1 MDGLGAVCTADGSP
15 EVEPGLVGN
24 RSAVITAGKQAE
36 TSSKTR
42 ICRYV
47 VNSKTK
53 DMGKNGANHNRTTA
67 QSRHVLMMGG

>member
-1 MDGLGAVCTADGSP
+1 MDGLGAVCMADGSP

-24 RSAVITAGKQAE
+24 HSAVIIAGKHAE

-42 ICRYV
+42 ICRYA

-53 DMGKNGANHNRTTA
+53 NAGKNPAGQAPGR
-67 QSRHVLMMGG
+67 

>member
-1 MDGLGAVCTADGSP
+1 MDGLGAVCTADGSS

-42 ICRYV
+42 I
-47 VNSKTK
+47 
-53 DMGKNGANHNRTTA
+53 
-67 QSRHVLMMGG
+67 